1 MQETKTEPYNQD
13 IDMEIKE
20 ERRKVVDNRRTVMQQ
35 LGIRED
41 HPHFLQIKD
50 ELEKL
55 PIDWQLLFY
64 PKIKEQCDIY
74 DDEFREFT
82 KGARLNQ
89 KLLELKNKRKKR
101 QENQ

>member
-41 HPHFLQIKD
+41 HPTFC
-50 ELEKL
+50 KL
-55 PIDWQLLFY
+55 RMNWRNYQLIGNF
-64 PKIKEQCDIY
+64 C
-74 DDEFREFT
+74 FT
-82 KGARLNQ
+82 LKLRNSVTFTTMSFANSRKGRVLTKNYLN
-89 KLLELKNKRKKR
+89 
-101 QENQ
+101 